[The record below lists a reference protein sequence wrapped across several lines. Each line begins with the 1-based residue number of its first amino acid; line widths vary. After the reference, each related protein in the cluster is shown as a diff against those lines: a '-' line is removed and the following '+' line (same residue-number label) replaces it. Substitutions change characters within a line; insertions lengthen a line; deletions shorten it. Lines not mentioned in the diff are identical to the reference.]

1 MTEKGVDSQ
10 DSITLQYADGR
21 MAVLNATMQG
31 MSDRRGVIDCDN
43 GMLEIVNINC
53 PEELRVYNRDRILIA
68 SYRAPK
74 CISGYEYEVEACI
87 RALDAG
93 GVECPLMPHAET
105 VRMMEWMDDLR
116 AQFGVKYPD
125 EIEKL

>member
-1 MTEKGVDSQ
+1 
-10 DSITLQYADGR
+10 
-21 MAVLNATMQG
+21 MQG
-31 MSDRRGVIDCDN
+31 FAPLDGNFLQDFLRAGPAAGGRSQRHLLGHVLGAQDGAGGGQAAHPETVGV
-43 GMLEIVNINC
+43 GQFQPV
-53 PEELRVYNRDRILIA
+53 
-68 SYRAPK
+68 
-74 CISGYEYEVEACI
+74 